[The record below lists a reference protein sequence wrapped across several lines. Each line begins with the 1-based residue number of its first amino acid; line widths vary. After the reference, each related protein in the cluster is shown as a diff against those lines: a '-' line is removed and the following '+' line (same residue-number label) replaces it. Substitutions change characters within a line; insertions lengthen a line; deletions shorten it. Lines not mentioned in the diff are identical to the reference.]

1 MPQPLLLALLGLA
14 IGSQQTPTSTP
25 PVQPFTDRQEIVD
38 SVRLALTPKID
49 GTMEDEEWDPL
60 LKTTDMDSYFQW
72 EPGKLHLAGR
82 VPVGS
87 ELVYSID
94 LKNNGWL
101 VGRDNLEIRLRRN
114 EAGVEVKGRV
124 LDADNKSGPKWVD
137 VPGLATAAVASSS
150 TSEDGAT
157 WTVEATLNDPGTGY
171 FPDRSKT
178 VGLRV
183 DAVKADAPEA
193 APYIPRML
201 RQINL
206 GMRRSTGLPG
216 GVFWEP
222 EGEGRYVVPGHG
234 IKIRYTFK
242 GDNTNPFQR
251 VSMRSEG
258 FSRQETNVM
267 EVPFPRFDK
276 KNRAF
281 VDYDTG
287 VIKEAGNGWRLAR
300 CVITSKDGGT
310 AMGQASYRI
319 APILDLELVRED
331 ISRKPSADLRKV
343 TIYLRSNA
351 PSRTEGK
358 LHVSL
363 PEGWS
368 VLTGNDSPFVIYGMG
383 TIRRVVEIS
392 IPANAVGTFPV
403 EMTAKIGSREVAQTA
418 YMTVQY

>member
-14 IGSQQTPTSTP
+14 IGSQQTPTDTP
-25 PVQPFTDRQEIVD
+25 TVQLYTDRQEIMD

-49 GTMEDEEWDPL
+49 GVIEDEEWDPL
-60 LKTTDMDSYFQW
+60 LKAGDLDSYFQW
-72 EPGKLHLAGR
+72 EPGRLHLAGR

-87 ELVYSID
+87 ELVYSLD

-101 VGRDNLEIRLRRN
+101 VGRDNLEIRLRRS
-114 EAGVEVKGRV
+114 EAGVEIKGRV
-124 LDADNKSGPKWVD
+124 LDADNKAGPKWIE
-137 VPGLATAAVASSS
+137 VPGLVTASNVSSS
-150 TSEDGAT
+150 MSEDGLT

-171 FPDRSKT
+171 YPERSKT

-183 DAVKADAPEA
+183 DAMKADAPEV

-201 RQINL
+201 RQVTL

-222 EGEGRYVVPGHG
+222 EGEGRYVVPGRA

-251 VSMRSEG
+251 ISMRSEG

-287 VIKEAGNGWRLAR
+287 VIKEAANGWRLAR

-319 APILDLELVRED
+319 APILDMELVRED
-331 ISRKPSADLRKV
+331 ISRMPTANLRKLTLYV
-343 TIYLRSNA
+343 RSNTT
-351 PSRTEGK
+351 SKTEGK
-358 LHVSL
+358 LHMGL

-383 TIRRVVEIS
+383 TARRVMEIS

-403 EMTAKIGSREVAQTA
+403 ELLAKVGSREVRQMT
-418 YMTVQY
+418 YVTVQY